1 MHIWPHEKNQC
12 LQIPRTEARLGQNIG
27 HILDELS
34 LSTHSKKSEQTY
46 YLSCACNSSS
56 DDIFIKLIDDFF
68 SKYLNSFHR
77 VKITSGLF

>member
-12 LQIPRTEARLGQNIG
+12 LQIPGTEARLGQNIE

-34 LSTHSKKSEQTY
+34 LSTHPQKSEQTY